1 MEDREMIAGV
11 LGIVAFAALYN
22 EVLLWKEMK
31 KKNTLKDLSE
41 GIDEVKNLADLTLVG
56 KREYARLESSSEV
69 VDRGARVLVNNIIP
83 KVDDMTDK
91 VEILVEAERN
101 NRGVEIA
108 SQKDIEE
115 IRNLMLEM
123 RLEHKSHIDDLRSN
137 FSKQIEANFVILEE
151 LEADLK
157 RWSQ

>member
-1 MEDREMIAGV
+1 MEDRELIAGV
-11 LGIVAFAALYN
+11 LGIVAFAALYI